1 MTRALPPWHD
11 RVDLGKDYRPPVGN
25 VHSAEDDF
33 WQAVLLGLHQPSLLD
48 QLLGYCA
55 AGLERLRLFI
65 TKEN

>member
-1 MTRALPPWHD
+1 MSYTHPD
-11 RVDLGKDYRPPVGN
+11 RHGRVKIGKYYRPPVGN

-48 QLLGYCA
+48 QLCAYCA
-55 AGLERLRLFI
+55 VGLERLRLFV